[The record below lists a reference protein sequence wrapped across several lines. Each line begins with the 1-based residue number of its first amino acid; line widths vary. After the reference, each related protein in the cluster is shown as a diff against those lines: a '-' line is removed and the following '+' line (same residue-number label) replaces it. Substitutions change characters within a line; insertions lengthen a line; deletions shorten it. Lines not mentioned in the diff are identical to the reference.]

1 MHCATKCMCVY
12 ACTPSRHSP
21 ITPEM
26 LSIPTKLL
34 VAVYTEAEVL
44 ELSGM
49 VQAMESAG
57 AVVGGVSSNAG
68 CFKLPTNLHG

>member
-1 MHCATKCMCVY
+1 
-12 ACTPSRHSP
+12 
-21 ITPEM
+21 M

-57 AVVGGVSSNAG
+57 AVVGGVS
-68 CFKLPTNLHG
+68 F